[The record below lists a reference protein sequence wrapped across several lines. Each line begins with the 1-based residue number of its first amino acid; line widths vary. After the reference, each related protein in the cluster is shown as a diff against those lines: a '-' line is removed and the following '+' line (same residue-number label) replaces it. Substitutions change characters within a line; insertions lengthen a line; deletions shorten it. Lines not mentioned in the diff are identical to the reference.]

1 MRTVRVTA
9 KTVEAAVEDGIK
21 QLGISREEDD
31 QYDGEHGQTSG
42 SQAAEL

>member
-21 QLGISREEDD
+21 QLGISREE
-31 QYDGEHGQTSG
+31 ESFM
-42 SQAAEL
+42 S